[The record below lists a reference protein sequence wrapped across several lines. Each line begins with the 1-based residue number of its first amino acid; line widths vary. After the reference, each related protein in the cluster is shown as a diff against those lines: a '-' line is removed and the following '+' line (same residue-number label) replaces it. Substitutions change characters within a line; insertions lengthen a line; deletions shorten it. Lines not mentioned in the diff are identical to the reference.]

1 MYRVQCAC
9 MSYYLAGPLDIF
21 WNGKCRDRTHFVCP
35 FACFCIFMKLTTKS
49 FMMIVFFFN
58 LYFWI
63 IQIISFK
70 YFRLTGLIKN
80 WILYHVWQ
88 LMCTE
93 NFYFHPDK
101 IPIPKFWT
109 FKKFPN
115 IWQVLGGLFTH
126 LPPPPPP
133 QDDHQSHHPGVPLS
147 KGGVKGSA
155 LSPRHSLLLLSKSRT
170 PPHQTV

>member
-1 MYRVQCAC
+1 MCMYFILSGWPIRYILKWE
-9 MSYYLAGPLDIF
+9 MSRQNAFCLP
-21 WNGKCRDRTHFVCP
+21 
-35 FACFCIFMKLTTKS
+35 FCIFMKLTTKS

-63 IQIISFK
+63 IQIISFE

-126 LPPPPPP
+126 LPLHPHHWMTTKATILASHYQRGVSRAPPWALATL
-133 QDDHQSHHPGVPLS
+133 SSSSVNLGPL
-147 KGGVKGSA
+147 
-155 LSPRHSLLLLSKSRT
+155 
-170 PPHQTV
+170 PHQTV

>member
-1 MYRVQCAC
+1 M
-9 MSYYLAGPLDIF
+9 
-21 WNGKCRDRTHFVCP
+21 
-35 FACFCIFMKLTTKS
+35 
-49 FMMIVFFFN
+49 VFFFN
-58 LYFWI
+58 LYFWTL
-63 IQIISFK
+63 QIISFE

-126 LPPPPPP
+126 LPLHPHHWMTTKATILASQYQRGCQGLRPEPLPLSPPP
-133 QDDHQSHHPGVPLS
+133 QY
-147 KGGVKGSA
+147 
-155 LSPRHSLLLLSKSRT
+155 SRT
-170 PPHQTV
+170 PSDCVENVGATTLAHPPAICCLQQVICSIHSIG